1 MWCWCYRGYRVL
13 LKVERP
19 AVWIQI
25 QGQCDQI
32 WRKIEKSL
40 RGSVTRFGEI
50 LPFWQNQKVSEGLI
64 SIWKMFTP
72 TLVKLSCY
80 LHVFMPL
87 GIFSCYWPYVHAI
100 GHILIVHNGQ
110 NVKPINLFTLCK
122 GKYKKLPLIFAL
134 TTCLSAQEILFKM
147 YFQPNRQVGR
157 QVGRQ
162 LVKAKRTALK
172 YVKIKIK
179 QNLNLFVMPKSSPE
193 MCPKMLTP

>member
-1 MWCWCYRGYRVL
+1 M
-13 LKVERP
+13 
-19 AVWIQI
+19 
-25 QGQCDQI
+25 
-32 WRKIEKSL
+32 
-40 RGSVTRFGEI
+40 TRFGEI

-134 TTCLSAQEILFKM
+134 STCLSAQEILFKM
-147 YFQPNRQVGR
+147 YF
-157 QVGRQ
+157 
-162 LVKAKRTALK
+162 
-172 YVKIKIK
+172 
-179 QNLNLFVMPKSSPE
+179 
-193 MCPKMLTP
+193 